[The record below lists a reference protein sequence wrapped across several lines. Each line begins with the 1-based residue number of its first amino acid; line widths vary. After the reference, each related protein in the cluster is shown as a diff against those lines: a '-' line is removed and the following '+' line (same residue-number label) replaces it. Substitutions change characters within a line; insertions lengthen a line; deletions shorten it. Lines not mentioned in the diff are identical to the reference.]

1 MSIQPDSWIKKMC
14 KEHKMIEPFLDH
26 QVSEGKI
33 SYGLSSMGY
42 DVRIS
47 DEYRIF
53 TNVNSSLVDPKNF
66 SDENFIERKG
76 PYCIIPPN
84 SFVLAKTH

>member
-14 KEHKMIEPFLDH
+14 EEHKMIDPFLDH

-42 DVRIS
+42 L
-47 DEYRIF
+47 
-53 TNVNSSLVDPKNF
+53 SL
-66 SDENFIERKG
+66 IH
-76 PYCIIPPN
+76 I
-84 SFVLAKTH
+84 

>member
-14 KEHKMIEPFLDH
+14 MEHNMIEPFLDH

-42 DVRIS
+42 DAVS
-47 DEYRIF
+47 Y
-53 TNVNSSLVDPKNF
+53 
-66 SDENFIERKG
+66 
-76 PYCIIPPN
+76 
-84 SFVLAKTH
+84 THLRAHET